1 MFTSEIGVARFPF
14 ALFRRKTMSLP
25 FDSNRFAPDAVS
37 TRSPSFLEA
46 AALGVAP
53 VETPPERP
61 PLDDASTR
69 RFADVYRR
77 LVVEIEKA
85 FVGQRELVVGTLV
98 ALFSGGHVL
107 VESVPGLGKTLFAQ
121 ALGRA
126 LGCRFA
132 RVQFTPDLTPSDV
145 VGALVFNAKTQ
156 EFTFRPGPIFT
167 QILLADE
174 INRSPAK
181 THAALLEAT
190 QEGAATVDGTSRPLP
205 RPFFAIATQNPIESE
220 GTYRLPE
227 AQLDRFM
234 FKLVADYPSFE
245 EELKIL
251 VAHGK
256 NVDMQTKLDAIE
268 PVLSADEVLELTAL
282 VNGVYVAPQLFDY
295 VAKIVRATRD
305 FPRLAFGASPRAGLA
320 LVQGARV
327 LAAFRGRNYATPD
340 DVAPLVLPTLRHRVI
355 LSPEAEIEGRRV
367 DDVLTALL
375 RSIETPRL

>member
-1 MFTSEIGVARFPF
+1 
-14 ALFRRKTMSLP
+14 MSVP
-25 FDSNRFAPDAVS
+25 FDPNRPAPDAAP
-37 TRSPSFLEA
+37 TRSASFLEA
-46 AALGVAP
+46 ATYGLAP
-53 VETPPERP
+53 DETPLLDAAATPTP
-61 PLDDASTR
+61 PSRLDAASTR

-77 LVVEIEKA
+77 LVSEIDKA

-121 ALGRA
+121 TLGRA
-126 LGCRFA
+126 LGCRFG

-145 VGALVFNAKTQ
+145 VGALVFNAKEQ

-190 QEGAATVDGTSRPLP
+190 QEGAATVDGESRPLP
-205 RPFFAIATQNPIESE
+205 RPFFTIATQNPIESE

-234 FKLVADYPSFE
+234 FKLVADYPSVQD
-245 EELKIL
+245 ELKIL

-282 VNGVYVAPQLFDY
+282 VDGVYVAPQLFDY
-295 VAKIVRATRD
+295 VVKIVRATRD

-340 DVAPLVLPTLRHRVI
+340 DVVPLVLPTLRHRVL

>member
-1 MFTSEIGVARFPF
+1 
-14 ALFRRKTMSLP
+14 MS
-25 FDSNRFAPDAVS
+25 DSLDSAN
-37 TRSPSFLEA
+37 RSPDRYLEA
-46 AALGVAP
+46 ATYGFAP
-53 VETPPERP
+53 NAAPLEAPPQPRRE
-61 PLDDASTR
+61 LDAASTR

-85 FVGQRELVVGTLV
+85 FVGQRELVVGALV

-126 LGCRFA
+126 LGCQFG

-145 VGALVFNAKTQ
+145 VGALVFNAKEQ

-190 QEGAATVDGTSRPLP
+190 QEGAATVDGQTYPLP
-205 RPFFAIATQNPIESE
+205 RPFFTIATQNPIESE

-234 FKLVADYPSFE
+234 FKLVADYPSAE
-245 EELKIL
+245 EETRIL
-251 VAHGK
+251 VEHGK
-256 NVDMQTKLDAIE
+256 NVALQTKLDAIR
-268 PVLSADEVLELTAL
+268 PVLTAEEVLTLTSL
-282 VNGVYVAPQLFDY
+282 TNDVYVAPQLFDY
-295 VAKIVRATRD
+295 VVKIVRATRD

-327 LAAFRGRNYATPD
+327 LAAFEGRGYATPD
-340 DVAPLVLPTLRHRVI
+340 DVARLVLPTLRHRVV

-375 RSIETPRL
+375 RSIDVPRL

>member
-1 MFTSEIGVARFPF
+1 
-14 ALFRRKTMSLP
+14 MS
-25 FDSNRFAPDAVS
+25 DSLDSAN
-37 TRSPSFLEA
+37 RSPDRYLEA
-46 AALGVAP
+46 ATYGFAP
-53 VETPPERP
+53 NAAPLEAPPQPRRE
-61 PLDDASTR
+61 LDAASTR
-69 RFADVYRR
+69 RFADAYRR

-85 FVGQRELVVGTLV
+85 FVGQRELVVGALV

-126 LGCRFA
+126 LGCQFG

-145 VGALVFNAKTQ
+145 VGALVFNAKEQ

-190 QEGAATVDGTSRPLP
+190 QEGAATVDGRTYPLP
-205 RPFFAIATQNPIESE
+205 RPFFTIATQNPIESE

-234 FKLVADYPSFE
+234 FKLVADYPNAE
-245 EELKIL
+245 EETQIL
-251 VAHGK
+251 VEHGK
-256 NVDMQTKLDAIE
+256 NVALQTKLDAIR
-268 PVLSADEVLELTAL
+268 PVLTAEEVLALTSL
-282 VNGVYVAPQLFDY
+282 TNDVYVAPQLFDY
-295 VAKIVRATRD
+295 VVKIVRATRD

-327 LAAFRGRNYATPD
+327 LAAFEGRGYATPD
-340 DVAPLVLPTLRHRVI
+340 DVARLVLPTLRHRVV

-375 RSIETPRL
+375 RSIDVPRL

>member
-1 MFTSEIGVARFPF
+1 
-14 ALFRRKTMSLP
+14 MSVP
-25 FDSNRFAPDAVS
+25 FDPDRPAPDAAP
-37 TRSPSFLEA
+37 TRSPSFLDA
-46 AALGVAP
+46 ATYGLAP
-53 VETPPERP
+53 DETTLSPDAPTTPETPR
-61 PLDDASTR
+61 LDDAATR
-69 RFADVYRR
+69 RFADAYRR
-77 LVVEIEKA
+77 LVAEIEKA
-85 FVGQRELVVGTLV
+85 FVGQRELVVGALV

-126 LGCRFA
+126 LGCRFG

-156 EFTFRPGPIFT
+156 EFAFRPGPIFT

-190 QEGAATVDGTSRPLP
+190 QEGAATVDGESRPLP
-205 RPFFAIATQNPIESE
+205 RPFFTIATQNPIESE

-234 FKLVADYPSFE
+234 FKLVADYPSAE
-245 EELKIL
+245 EETKIL
-251 VAHGK
+251 VEHGK
-256 NVDMQTKLDAIE
+256 NVAASAKLDAIR
-268 PVLSADEVLELTAL
+268 PVLSADEILELTAL
-282 VNGVYVAPQLFDY
+282 VDGVYVAPPLFDY
-295 VAKIVRATRD
+295 VVKIVRATRD

-327 LAAFRGRNYATPD
+327 LAAFEGRGYATPD
-340 DVAPLVLPTLRHRVI
+340 DVARLVLPTLRHRVV

-375 RSIETPRL
+375 RSIDVPRL

>member
-1 MFTSEIGVARFPF
+1 MSVPF
-14 ALFRRKTMSLP
+14 NP
-25 FDSNRFAPDAVS
+25 NRLAPDAVP
-37 TRSPSFLEA
+37 TRSPSFLDA
-46 AALGVAP
+46 ATYGFVADETSFP
-53 VETPPERP
+53 RETTPPERLL
-61 PLDDASTR
+61 LDDASTR
-69 RFADVYRR
+69 RLADVYRR

-85 FVGQRELVVGTLV
+85 FIGQRELVVGTLV

-107 VESVPGLGKTLFAQ
+107 VESVPGLGKTFFAQ

-126 LGCRFA
+126 LGCQFG

-145 VGALVFNAKTQ
+145 VGALVFNAKEQ
-156 EFTFRPGPIFT
+156 EFAFRPGPIFT

-190 QEGAATVDGTSRPLP
+190 QEGAATIDGQTHPLP
-205 RPFFAIATQNPIESE
+205 RPFFTIATQNPIESE

-234 FKLVADYPSFE
+234 FKLVADYPNAE

-256 NVDMQTKLDAIE
+256 SVPASQKLEAIR
-268 PVLSADEVLELTAL
+268 PVLSADEILELTAL
-282 VNGVYVAPQLFDY
+282 VDDVYIAPQLFAY
-295 VAKIVRATRD
+295 VNKIVRATRD
-305 FPRLAFGASPRAGLA
+305 FPCLAFGASPRAGLA

-327 LAAFRGRNYATPD
+327 LAAFRGRAYATPD
-340 DVAPLVLPTLRHRVI
+340 DVVPLVLPTLRHRVI

>member
-1 MFTSEIGVARFPF
+1 MSNAFDFPQ
-14 ALFRRKTMSLP
+14 
-25 FDSNRFAPDAVS
+25 
-37 TRSPSFLEA
+37 RSPVDAPIAPNLPSPN
-46 AALGVAP
+46 VAT
-53 VETPPERP
+53 TPT
-61 PLDDASTR
+61 LDADATR
-69 RFADVYRR
+69 RFADAYRR
-77 LVVEIEKA
+77 LAGEIEKV

-121 ALGRA
+121 TLGRA
-126 LGCRFA
+126 LGCQFG

-181 THAALLEAT
+181 THAALLEAM
-190 QEGAATVDGTSRPLP
+190 QEDAATVDGQTYPLP
-205 RPFFAIATQNPIESE
+205 RPFFTIATQNPIESE

-234 FKLVADYPSFE
+234 FKLVADYPSPE

-251 VAHGK
+251 VEHGK
-256 NVDMQTKLDAIE
+256 SLPLREKLQTIQ
-268 PVLSADEVLELTAL
+268 PVLNADEVLELTAL
-282 VNGVYVAPQLFDY
+282 VNDVYVAPQLFDY
-295 VAKIVRATRD
+295 VNKIVRATRD

-327 LAAFRGRNYATPD
+327 LAAFEGRGYATPD
-340 DVAPLVLPTLRHRVI
+340 DVARLVLPTLRHRVI

-367 DDVLTALL
+367 DDALTAIL
-375 RSIETPRL
+375 RSIEVPRL

>member
-1 MFTSEIGVARFPF
+1 MSFP
-14 ALFRRKTMSLP
+14 S
-25 FDSNRFAPDAVS
+25 DSNRAAPDAAP
-37 TRSPSFLEA
+37 TRSVSFLDA
-46 AALGVAP
+46 AARGLAP
-53 VETPPERP
+53 PAPPTPERP
-61 PLDDASTR
+61 RLDEATAS

-77 LVVEIEKA
+77 LVAEIEKA

-126 LGCRFA
+126 LGCQFG

-145 VGALVFNAKTQ
+145 VGALVFNAKEQ
-156 EFTFRPGPIFT
+156 EFVFRPGPIFT

-190 QEGAATVDGTSRPLP
+190 QEGAATIDGQTRPLP
-205 RPFFAIATQNPIESE
+205 RPFFTIATQNPIESE

-234 FKLVADYPSFE
+234 FKLVADYPNVE

-251 VAHGK
+251 VAHGN
-256 NVDMQTKLDAIE
+256 NVDIKTKLDAIQ
-268 PVLSADEVLELTAL
+268 PVLSAAKVLKLTAL
-282 VNGVYVAPQLFDY
+282 VDDVYVAPQLFDY
-295 VAKIVRATRD
+295 VVKIVRATRD

-340 DVAPLVLPTLRHRVI
+340 DVVPLVLPTLRHRVV